1 MIVSMVQDRLRL
13 ASVRSEDRKMR
24 IFVCSAKA
32 LILPQTVRAKIILE
46 AIVHHKLL
54 FFVVKN
60 KP

>member
-1 MIVSMVQDRLRL
+1 VVQDRLRL

-24 IFVCSAKA
+24 IFVSSAKA
-32 LILPQTVRAKIILE
+32 LILPQTVRAEIILE

-60 KP
+60 KS